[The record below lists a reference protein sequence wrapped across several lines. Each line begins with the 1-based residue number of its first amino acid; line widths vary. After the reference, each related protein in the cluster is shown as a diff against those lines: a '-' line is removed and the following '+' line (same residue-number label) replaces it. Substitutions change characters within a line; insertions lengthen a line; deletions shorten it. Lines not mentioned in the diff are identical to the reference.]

1 MPKLKP
7 IKFEN
12 NSLILLDQRKL
23 PMEEVYTEN
32 KTIEDVFIS
41 IREMVVRG
49 APCIGFSGIFGIAL
63 WVKENT
69 FNIIKLREACDYLI
83 SSRPTAINLAYE
95 IERVYNLIKNDTD
108 KDIAYNKVVAFGF
121 EQILLSEKNHRNMAK
136 YLQADLEERLGKRP
150 YRILTHCNTG
160 YLACGSLGTALGA
173 IDHLADQKLIDNVW
187 VDETRPYLQGARLT
201 AFELNKL
208 QIPHKIVVEGAA
220 SYLMSHKMVD
230 AIFVGADR
238 IVSNGDTANKVGT
251 SNLAVLAK
259 YYNIP
264 FYVLAP
270 SSSFDLNMESGEKI
284 EIELRDQNEILEFR
298 GLRIAP
304 IGSEAFNPSFDI
316 TEGKLITGIV
326 SEHGIAIK
334 DYSKTLKGIVK

>member
-1 MPKLKP
+1 MSKLKP

-12 NSLILLDQRKL
+12 DTLILLDQRKI
-23 PMEEVYTEN
+23 PTEEIYVEN
-32 KTIEDVFIS
+32 RTIDDVFIS

-63 WVKENT
+63 WVKHNPLDIT
-69 FNIIKLREACDYLI
+69 KLREACDYLI

-95 IERVYNLIKNDTD
+95 IERVYNLIKNETTE
-108 KDIAYNKVVAFGF
+108 DIAYKKVIQFGF
-121 EQILLSEKNHRNMAK
+121 EQIELSEKNHRNMAMI
-136 YLQADLEERLGKRP
+136 LQKDLENRLGKRP

-173 IDHLADQKLIDNVW
+173 IDHLADQKLIENVW
-187 VDETRPYLQGARLT
+187 VDETRPYWQGVRLT

-208 QIPHKIVVEGAA
+208 NIPHKIVVEGAA
-220 SYLMSHKMVD
+220 SYLMSNKLVD

-251 SNLAVLAK
+251 SNLAVLAN
-259 YYNIP
+259 YYGVP

-270 SSSFDLNMESGEKI
+270 SSSFDLSMKSGAEI
-284 EIELRDQNEILEFR
+284 EIELRDQNEVLEFR
-298 GLRIAP
+298 GVRVAP
-304 IGSEAFNPSFDI
+304 VGSEAFNPSFDV

-326 SEHGIAIK
+326 SEKGIATSN
-334 DYSKTLKGIVK
+334 YTETLSGIVK